1 MLEVLLFYR
10 LDIDYIQGMANLAGE
25 LLLFLDEYDA
35 LCCFIN
41 LTHSYHFLSFLRG
54 DMREVEWRVAYFE
67 QYFKRELPDLFQ
79 HFRALDLST
88 EIFLFHWFLS
98 LFTA

>member
-1 MLEVLLFYR
+1 MLQVLLFYR

-54 DMREVEWRVAYFE
+54 DMREVENDINQMIF
-67 QYFKRELPDLFQ
+67 
-79 HFRALDLST
+79 
-88 EIFLFHWFLS
+88 IFLSFLFR
-98 LFTA
+98 LNGG